1 MYQFKLQGQ
10 TFFFPTRF
18 TSDSN
23 ADKLHRVKYTRLF
36 KKFWKIFNDIEGFNN
51 LVIDKKEFLIRSMI
65 CRAEFKPT
73 DGDGI

>member
-18 TSDSN
+18 TSNSN
-23 ADKLHRVKYTRLF
+23 ADKLHREKYIRLF
-36 KKFWKIFNDIEGFNN
+36 KKFWKAFNKIQTFDF
-51 LVIDKKEFLIRSMI
+51 LTFDKKEFLIRSMI
-65 CRAEFKPT
+65 CQAEFNPS